1 MVDPNSAPSP
11 NIFGQMWSATAA
23 ERAVIALLQERFSTY
38 LAEIEARE
46 PNYAKGDILRPR
58 TWQADIDADKLPE
71 AQVPAI
77 VVIVGTEAPTSDG
90 RYLHS
95 TIGLVVAAIVRGT
108 TRAHGRELARLY
120 AAAIRPVLLHN
131 PDVNGAFARLSY
143 DGAAYGEQAGD
154 PGVVAA
160 TATLSF
166 TATVGN
172 TTDLWAGPKII
183 LPYPP
188 SVPGWPDYPGDPLVD
203 ETIVDVQPVEE
214 VPQP

>member
-1 MVDPNSAPSP
+1 MPDPNPAATP

-46 PNYAKGDILRPR
+46 PGYDKGDILRPR

-71 AQVPAI
+71 GQAPAI

-95 TIGLVVAAIVRGT
+95 TISLAVAAIVRGT

-120 AAAIRPVLLHN
+120 AAAIRPVLLH
-131 PDVNGAFARLSY
+131 
-143 DGAAYGEQAGD
+143 
-154 PGVVAA
+154 
-160 TATLSF
+160 
-166 TATVGN
+166 
-172 TTDLWAGPKII
+172 
-183 LPYPP
+183 
-188 SVPGWPDYPGDPLVD
+188 
-203 ETIVDVQPVEE
+203 
-214 VPQP
+214 